1 MRVIHIDTN
10 KHTKGSLMICLQSD
24 RSNVIMY
31 NYLLIY
37 GLIWPHSN
45 VHNRETI
52 LNVMWNIIIRLIL
65 FINLVIILYNI
76 MKHHYE
82 LGVHISWKNFFRWNL
97 DIINICQIVILSSSL
112 SAIDRKLNSASSS
125 VEIECYTSMLK
136 YSILYLIV
144 SVVPIIFNAYRTILS
159 RDLAFSEVTHFHI
172 FILSELLMAG
182 YLSIQLLF
190 VLVDIKIKMMVV
202 LKDVEIIHNI
212 YSSSDGIVQEA
223 QYRAKLHLNDV
234 ISIAMAVM
242 LEMAMMVVIYMY
254 DYYDIAA
261 VGDEHLVLYCIK
273 ELIFIVVI
281 TIALVLIC

>member
-1 MRVIHIDTN
+1 
-10 KHTKGSLMICLQSD
+10 
-24 RSNVIMY
+24 
-31 NYLLIY
+31 
-37 GLIWPHSN
+37 
-45 VHNRETI
+45 
-52 LNVMWNIIIRLIL
+52 
-65 FINLVIILYNI
+65 
-76 MKHHYE
+76 
-82 LGVHISWKNFFRWNL
+82 
-97 DIINICQIVILSSSL
+97 
-112 SAIDRKLNSASSS
+112 
-125 VEIECYTSMLK
+125 MLK